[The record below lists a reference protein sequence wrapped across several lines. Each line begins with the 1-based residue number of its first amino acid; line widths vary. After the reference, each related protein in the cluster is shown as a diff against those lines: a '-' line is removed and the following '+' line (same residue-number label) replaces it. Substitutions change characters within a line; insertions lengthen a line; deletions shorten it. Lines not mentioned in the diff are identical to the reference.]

1 MQLFLRMPHKRISKK
16 PSQNAPEDYP
26 GMGDA
31 KRIEPEEAH
40 VDNVG
45 QRRPDVEGGDERI
58 VRHPNVSENERINE
72 SERVNEADA
81 DGEGYEWE
89 RSGAV

>member
-16 PSQNAPEDYP
+16 PSQTGAPEDRP
-26 GMGDA
+26 GMNDA

-40 VDNVG
+40 VDSVG
-45 QRRPDVEGGDERI
+45 QRRPDLEGGEEAI
-58 VRHPNVSENERINE
+58 VEHPDDSENERAE
-72 SERVNEADA
+72 DVMSEADA
-81 DGEGYEWE
+81 DGEGFESE